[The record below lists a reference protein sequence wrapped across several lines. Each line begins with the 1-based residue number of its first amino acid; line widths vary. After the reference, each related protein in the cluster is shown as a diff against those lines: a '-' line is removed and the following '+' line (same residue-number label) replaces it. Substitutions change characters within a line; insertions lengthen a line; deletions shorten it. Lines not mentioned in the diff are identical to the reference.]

1 MNQQTLLNGLDNWN
15 PQWDAET
22 TAFLIQAA
30 AAEIRRLSPL
40 KSAPLTDEETAVVLE
55 VFGRTDSEA
64 EAGLCPTRTP
74 SAPPTSAIVCSCFT
88 SMPPTRR

>member
-30 AAEIRRLSPL
+30 AAEIRRLDPHFP
-40 KSAPLTDEETAVVLE
+40 PLTDEETTTVLD

-64 EAGLCPTRTP
+64 EAGL
-74 SAPPTSAIVCSCFT
+74 
-88 SMPPTRR
+88 

>member
-1 MNQQTLLNGLDNWN
+1 MDQKLLLEGLDNWS
-15 PQWDAET
+15 PVWDKST
-22 TAFLIQAA
+22 TVVLTKAA

-64 EAGLCPTRTP
+64 EAGL
-74 SAPPTSAIVCSCFT
+74 
-88 SMPPTRR
+88 